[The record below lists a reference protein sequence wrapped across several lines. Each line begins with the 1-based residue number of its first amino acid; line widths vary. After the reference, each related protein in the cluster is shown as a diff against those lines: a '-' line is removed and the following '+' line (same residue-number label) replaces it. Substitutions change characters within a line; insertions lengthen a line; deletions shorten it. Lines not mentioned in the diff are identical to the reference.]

1 MRSEGRRKEVL
12 LKEQEAIRELGELML
27 AGEGEAGIS
36 PGAVGPDPGRQLR

>member
-1 MRSEGRRKEVL
+1 MTSEGRRRELLEV
-12 LKEQEAIRELGELML
+12 QEAIRELGELML